1 MSENNFTIQ
10 ELFDATPQDKKAVV
24 KVADET
30 MDKKTQHQVENSM
43 ITRLQKLLENFKTD
57 VSGGKIAIRDIKDFK
72 AVTDIYSQLTQN
84 NQQSEIPAMP
94 KTVLNFYSKAF
105 DTPDN
110 EAALNQQIDSKLD
123 KLNPNN
129 VSELLKQRQEQL
141 NNENAQA
148 N

>member
-24 KVADET
+24 KVANET

-43 ITRLQKLLENFKTD
+43 ITSLQKLLENFKTD

-84 NQQSEIPAMP
+84 TQQSEIPAMP

-105 DTPDN
+105 DTPGN
-110 EAALNQQIDSKLD
+110 EAALNQQIDNKLD

-129 VSELLKQRQEQL
+129 VSELLKQRQKQL

>member
-24 KVADET
+24 KVANET

-43 ITRLQKLLENFKTD
+43 ITSLQKLLENFKTD

-84 NQQSEIPAMP
+84 TQQSEIPAMP

-105 DTPDN
+105 DTPNN
-110 EAALNQQIDSKLD
+110 EAALNQQIDNKLD

-129 VSELLKQRQEQL
+129 VSELLKQRQKQL

>member
-24 KVADET
+24 KVANET

-43 ITRLQKLLENFKTD
+43 ITSLQKLLENFKTD

-84 NQQSEIPAMP
+84 TQQSEIPAMP

-110 EAALNQQIDSKLD
+110 EAALNQQIDNKLD

-129 VSELLKQRQEQL
+129 VSELLKQRQKQL